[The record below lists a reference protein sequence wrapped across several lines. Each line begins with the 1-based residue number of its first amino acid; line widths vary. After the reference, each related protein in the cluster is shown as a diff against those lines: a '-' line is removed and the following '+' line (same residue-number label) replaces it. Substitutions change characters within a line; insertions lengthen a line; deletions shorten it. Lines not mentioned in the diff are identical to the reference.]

1 MKKKIVLSLFD
12 GIGAGREAFKRA
24 GIPVIYYAS
33 EINLLAIRVAMENH
47 PDIKHVGNV
56 CLLDPWVF
64 RHVDV
69 VIGGSPCQSIS
80 RAGKVLGITTKSG
93 IVIRTLE
100 QYEDL
105 KARGVE
111 MNESALFWEFIRMY
125 RGIQQYNPD
134 VKFFLENVTNKYW
147 EDFITSVLE
156 VAPRMINSSTI
167 TGQNRERNYWTDI
180 PMTRFNDYG
189 LTIGHYI
196 PGAVTGAGIR
206 GVPRKGWTPDSGV
219 PRHKGKLT
227 FRKDNKAN
235 CVTCSYT
242 TTGKYLDIHGEV
254 KQITPEQAEVL
265 QSLRRGYTALDGISD
280 SQRFKMIGNSWTVD
294 VIVKFFENLK
304 TTTR

>member
-1 MKKKIVLSLFD
+1 MKKRIIVLSLFD
-12 GIGAGREAFKRA
+12 GIGAGREAFKRS
-24 GIPVIYYAS
+24 GTYVKYYAS
-33 EINLLAIRVAMENH
+33 EINLVAMRVALKNH
-47 PDIKHVGNV
+47 PDIIQVGNV
-56 CLLDPWVF
+56 CDLNPWDF
-64 RHVDV
+64 RNVDV
-69 VIGGSPCQSIS
+69 IIGGSPCQSIS

-100 QYEDL
+100 QYMDL

-125 RGIQQYNPD
+125 RGIQQYNPN

-206 GVPRKGWTPDSGV
+206 GVPRKDWTPESGV
-219 PRHKGKLT
+219 KKYKGNLT

-235 CVTCSYT
+235 CVTCSYSS
-242 TTGKYLDIHGEV
+242 TGKYLDIHGEV
-254 KQITPEQAEVL
+254 KQITPDQAELL
-265 QSLRRGYTALDGISD
+265 QSFTKGYTKLDGIPD

-304 TTTR
+304 LA